1 MAATRTLVKG
11 LGAEVRTHLRDTG
24 AEVGTRGR
32 LSAEAFESYFRA
44 KPKRAR
50 EVAALV
56 GVKVTKGQRISQT
69 ALADIVTAV
78 R

>member
-1 MAATRTLVKG
+1 MAATRTLVPG
-11 LGAEVRTHLRDTG
+11 LGAEVRSYLRDTG
-24 AEVGTRGR
+24 AEVGNRGR
-32 LSAEAFESYFRA
+32 LSADAFSAYFRA

-56 GVKVTKGQRISQT
+56 GVKVTKGQRISQA